1 MIVFG
6 LWLGTPGCDM
16 ASASADNPEATELSA
31 SQLNRAPSRSL
42 SPRTNFYAPAPDDAA
57 LAQTRALLRARD
69 LSDARKLA
77 ELITTPHAVW
87 FSSGTPAEV
96 AKAVHETMAAADC
109 EHRVPVLVA
118 YNLPYR
124 DCAQYSGGGAVD
136 TTAYK
141 AWIDGFAQGIG
152 KDKAVVILEPD
163 GLGLIPYNTT
173 ISGTV
178 EWCKPTVTDSSG
190 NAIPAPGASPDER
203 YAQINY
209 AVDSIESHA
218 PQAAVYLDSSHSAW
232 LGVGEAAYRLT
243 KEGVARAQ
251 GFFLNVSNY
260 QLTANSVQFGT
271 WVSMALA
278 APSGAPAWA
287 FDSGGIFR
295 FEWLPSQYDLATN
308 NAVNYSPDYAATVTA
323 GIQSFMGS
331 AVATTHFVI
340 DTGRN
345 GQGPLNAAPYALA
358 PYNQSTSVVN
368 ALNSGDWCNAFGAG
382 AGMRPSANTGIALL
396 DAYLWVKTP
405 GESDGSCDIAGGAR
419 AWDFAAYNPWG
430 LIGDA
435 ENHFD
440 PLWGMVDPIAGAWFA
455 AQGLQLA
462 QNANPSLR

>member
-1 MIVFG
+1 
-6 LWLGTPGCDM
+6 
-16 ASASADNPEATELSA
+16 
-31 SQLNRAPSRSL
+31 
-42 SPRTNFYAPAPDDAA
+42 
-57 LAQTRALLRARD
+57 
-69 LSDARKLA
+69 
-77 ELITTPHAVW
+77 
-87 FSSGTPAEV
+87 
-96 AKAVHETMAAADC
+96 
-109 EHRVPVLVA
+109 VPVLVA

-152 KDKAVVILEPD
+152 KGKAVVILEPD

-173 ISGTV
+173 INGTV

-243 KEGVARAQ
+243 KAGVARAQ

-287 FDSGGIFR
+287 FDGEWQFPLRLVAQPIRSGDELYPI
-295 FEWLPSQYDLATN
+295 
-308 NAVNYSPDYAATVTA
+308 NYSPDYAATVTA

-345 GQGPLNAAPYALA
+345 GQGPLNAAAYALA
-358 PYNQSTSVVN
+358 PYNQSASVLSG
-368 ALNSGDWCNAFGAG
+368 LNSGNWCNAFRRWCGNASVG
-382 AGMRPSANTGIALL
+382 QYRHRA
-396 DAYLWVKTP
+396 P
-405 GESDGSCDIAGGAR
+405 GCLSLGEGSR
-419 AWDFAAYNPWG
+419 
-430 LIGDA
+430 
-435 ENHFD
+435 
-440 PLWGMVDPIAGAWFA
+440 
-455 AQGLQLA
+455 
-462 QNANPSLR
+462 